1 MLIAIATINNLEVH
15 QMDIKIAFLN
25 CDLDEEVYIEQLE
38 GFVVNRQ
45 KKKFISLSNHYM
57 NWNKHSSNDMEFF

>member
-57 NWNKHSSNDMEFF
+57 N

>member
-38 GFVVNRQ
+38 RFVVNRQ

-57 NWNKHSSNDMEFF
+57 N